1 MSLIKTYSPKSLWVS
16 TLRLLN
22 VIFRHPPAV
31 TVDPVSYFQAVL
43 DMHQF
48 INTDLQGTLPDNSNT
63 DSPNSVATI
72 EQIYRSLT
80 VLEQMLFGTTHQFA
94 VSVEGCCHYTTHLER
109 TLSQSKNR
117 CRLL

>member
-1 MSLIKTYSPKSLWVS
+1 MSLIKTYSPKTLWVS

-31 TVDPVSYFQAVL
+31 SVDPVSYFQAVL
-43 DMHQF
+43 DMHVF
-48 INTDLQGTLPDNSNT
+48 INEDLKGTLPDKCEV
-63 DSPNSVATI
+63 DSSTPVATI
-72 EQIYRSLT
+72 ELIYHSLT
-80 VLEQMLFGTTHQFA
+80 ALEKMLFGTSRQFA
-94 VSVEGCCHYTTHLER
+94 VSVEGCCLYTEHVEH

>member
-31 TVDPVSYFQAVL
+31 SVDPVSYFQAVL
-43 DMHQF
+43 DIHVF
-48 INTDLQGTLPDNSNT
+48 INEDLKGTLPIECEDESSN
-63 DSPNSVATI
+63 PVATI
-72 EQIYRSLT
+72 ELIYHSLT
-80 VLEQMLFGTTHQFA
+80 SLEKMLFGTTRPFA
-94 VSVEGCCHYTTHLER
+94 VTVEGCCLYTEHVEH

>member
-1 MSLIKTYSPKSLWVS
+1 MSLVKTYSPKSLWVS

-22 VIFRHPPAV
+22 VIFRHPPPV

-43 DMHQF
+43 DIHQF
-48 INTDLQGTLPDNSNT
+48 INQDLTGTLT
-63 DSPNSVATI
+63 DETHNDLPNSVATL
-72 EQIYRSLT
+72 EQICHSLT
-80 VLEQMLFGTTHQFA
+80 ALDQMLFGTTHSFA
-94 VSVEGCCHYTTHLER
+94 TSVEGCCLYTQHIER

>member
-31 TVDPVSYFQAVL
+31 SVDPVSYFQAVL
-43 DMHQF
+43 DMHVF
-48 INTDLQGTLPDNSNT
+48 INEDLKGTLPVKCEADSSNPLAMLELIH
-63 DSPNSVATI
+63 S
-72 EQIYRSLT
+72 SLSA
-80 VLEQMLFGTTHQFA
+80 LEKMLFGTSCPFE
-94 VSVEGCCHYTTHLER
+94 VSVEGCCRYTEHLEH